1 MNALRTKVALG
12 YALIALLMGAILF
25 IWLGEWRDVEQQEKE
40 YRQINHLREEVHNIH
55 MQMIDLS
62 LLGETVLEWDSI
74 DVELYHAKRL
84 TIDTLLVYFKDI
96 YPAERIDSVRLL
108 LEDKEKHLVRIM
120 NLIDRQED
128 VNEQIAEQVPVI
140 AATSEQEPAKKRNGF
155 FGLFTKK
162 TEEQPTASSML
173 YTLNDQMI
181 AKQRLQQSQLAE
193 YADSLAQR
201 NTQLNIQLQELIG
214 RIDSKVREDLQ
225 KRESSLYDMHNRSY
239 NLVGT
244 LTFIMG
250 ILLIVLYVIMHRNLK
265 WRDEIQHQL
274 EESVKRNNRLLE
286 MREKTILTI
295 SHDIR
300 GPLNVINGSA
310 ELALDARN
318 KNKRNNYLKNIPVH
332 CKHILN
338 LLNNLLDIYRLNDG
352 KEYVNNVP
360 FRLSSMTDRIV
371 AGIAPAI
378 HNKGLLFNPHFENTD
393 IVVKGDMDRIEQI
406 IDNLLTNAV
415 KFTHAGHI
423 GFEVS
428 HSDGNLRIVVQDTG
442 VGMDKDMIAKIS
454 LPFERGSDCAK
465 IEGFGLGMPIT
476 YGLVN
481 LLEGRIA
488 VESEPGKGSTFRVTL
503 PLPLTDESV
512 EEETILLDETLLLP
526 RRVLVIDDSPTQLT
540 IVKEMLERSGVSC
553 TVCNNV
559 ADLVKEMRKRE
570 YDMLLSDI
578 QMPDMDGFALLQLL
592 RKSQMQSMKEIPVIA
607 VTAKGGEHE
616 KEYFIGRGFCGCI
629 FKPFSTVE
637 FLQSISNVML
647 ELEEQKATD
656 FYPLIS
662 EVSDKALALEN
673 LVKECR
679 TDISELDE
687 ASKTDDR
694 IKMRAVVH
702 RMLPIWELMLQGELL
717 REYQRILKDDYSD
730 MAVIRTYTENVMKK
744 LNIWIA
750 DAGKEIE
757 RRRQ

>member
-12 YALIALLMGAILF
+12 YALIALLMGGIIL
-25 IWLGEWRDVEQQEKE
+25 IWLGEWRDVELQEKE

-62 LLGETVLEWDSI
+62 LLGETVLEWDST
-74 DVELYHAKRL
+74 DVDLYHAKRL
-84 TIDTLLVYFKDI
+84 AIDTLLVYFKDI

-120 NLIDRQED
+120 HLIDRQED

-140 AATSEQEPAKKRNGF
+140 AATSEQEPSKKRNGF
-155 FGLFTKK
+155 FGLFAKK
-162 TEEQPTASSML
+162 TEEQPTASAML

-181 AKQRLQQSQLAE
+181 ARQKLQQSQLAE
-193 YADSLAQR
+193 FADSLAQR

-214 RIDSKVREDLQ
+214 RIDSKVRKDLQ
-225 KRESSLYDMHNRSY
+225 ERESSLYAMHDRSY

-250 ILLIVLYVIMHRNLK
+250 ILLVVLYVIMHRNLK
-265 WRDEIQHQL
+265 WRDNIQHQL

-300 GPLNVINGSA
+300 GPLNIINGSA

-332 CKHILN
+332 CKHILH

-360 FRLSSMTDRIV
+360 FRLSSLLDHIV
-371 AGIAPAI
+371 AGIAPTI
-378 HNKGLLFNPHFENTD
+378 HNKGLLFNPHYDNTD
-393 IVVKGDMDRIEQI
+393 VVVKGDLDRIEQI

-423 GFEVS
+423 GFDINYYDNEL
-428 HSDGNLRIVVQDTG
+428 HIVVQDTG
-442 VGMDKDMIAKIS
+442 IGMDKDMMDRIF
-454 LPFERGSDCAK
+454 LPFERGADSAK

-476 YGLVN
+476 NGLVK
-481 LLEGRIA
+481 LLGGKIE
-488 VESEPGKGSTFRVTL
+488 VESEQGKGSTFKVTL
-503 PLPLTDESV
+503 PLPLTEECV
-512 EEETILLDETLLLP
+512 EDETIIPEESLHLP

-540 IVKEMLERSGVSC
+540 IAKEMLERSGVSC
-553 TVCNNV
+553 TTCNNA

-592 RKSQMQSMKEIPVIA
+592 RRSQMQSMNEIPVIA

-679 TDISELDE
+679 TDILELDE